1 MARVEKN
8 EKSVAA
14 KKTKEHQKTIE
25 AGRSFVEM
33 APENALKLFANK
45 FTEKFKKIF
54 VFKIYLPFIFFP
66 FQILFRKISQL
77 PFDDKKHRRDK
88 TVKCRRKYFF
98 CIS

>member
-25 AGRSFVEM
+25 ADRSFVEM

-45 FTEKFKKIF
+45 LTEKFKKILASKF
-54 VFKIYLPFIFFP
+54 IYPLFFP
-66 FQILFRKISQL
+66 VSDTF
-77 PFDDKKHRRDK
+77 
-88 TVKCRRKYFF
+88 
-98 CIS
+98 